1 MAVKLKLFAC
11 CPLLDYPFIEIK
23 FAHFFN
29 QAMLNHKQQTI
40 KKSVTVSGVG
50 LHTGVQAT
58 MTFLPAKPDH
68 GIKFQ
73 RVDLPGQPI
82 IEADC
87 DRVVDVSRG
96 TTIEQSG
103 ARVSTIEHTLAALVG
118 LEIDNVLIQI
128 DGPEAPIMDGSSIQ
142 FVNALKEVGTEE
154 QNALRDFYEVP
165 DSIFY
170 RESARGVEIAAL
182 PLDDYRV
189 TVMVDYNSPV
199 LGSQHASIT
208 SIQQFEKEIASCRT
222 FCFLHELEMLYKN
235 NLIRGGDLNN
245 AIVIVDRVVET
256 HELDNI
262 AKMLNKPK
270 VEVKKEGIL
279 NNIELRYNNEPAR
292 HKLLDIIGDLALAGR
307 PLKAQIL
314 AARPGH
320 AANVAFAKKLKK
332 AMQDSSKQGVPK
344 YNPTLPAVMD
354 INKIVST
361 LPHRYPFLLVDKVIH
376 LDSERVVGVKNV
388 TANENFFQG
397 HFPKNPVMPGVLQV
411 EAMAQVGGI
420 LVMNTVPD
428 PENYWTYF
436 LGIDE
441 FRFRKMVFPGDTL
454 VIQCDLLAPIRR
466 GIAKMSGR
474 AYVGNTLVCEGTMT
488 ASIVRKDL

>member
-1 MAVKLKLFAC
+1 
-11 CPLLDYPFIEIK
+11 
-23 FAHFFN
+23 
-29 QAMLNHKQQTI
+29 MLNHKQQTI
-40 KKSVTVSGVG
+40 QKAVTISGVG
-50 LHTGVQAT
+50 LHTGVQTT
-58 MTFLPAKPDH
+58 MTFMPAKSNH

-73 RVDLPGQPI
+73 RIDLPGSPI

-118 LEIDNVLIQI
+118 LEIDNVLIQL

-142 FVNALKEVGTEE
+142 FVNALREVGTEE
-154 QNALRDFYEVP
+154 QNALRDFFEVQ

-170 RESARGVEIAAL
+170 REAARNVEIAAL

-245 AIVIVDRVVET
+245 AIVIVDRIVEP

-262 AKMLNKPK
+262 ARMLNKPK

-332 AMQDSSKQGVPK
+332 SMQEADKKGVPK
-344 YNPTLPAVMD
+344 YNPSLPPVMD
-354 INKIVST
+354 INKITAT
-361 LPHRYPFLLVDKVIH
+361 LPHRYPFILIDKIIY
-376 LDSERVVGVKNV
+376 LDKERVIGVKNV
-388 TANENFFQG
+388 TMNENYFQG
-397 HFPKNPVMPGVLQV
+397 HFPRNPVYPGVLQV
-411 EAMAQVGGI
+411 ESMAQIGGI
-420 LVMNTVPD
+420 LVLNTVPD

-441 FRFRKMVFPGDTL
+441 FRFRKMVLPGDTL

-466 GIAKMSGR
+466 GIAKMTGR
-474 AYVGNTLVCEGTMT
+474 GYVGNTLVCEGTMT

>member
-1 MAVKLKLFAC
+1 MR
-11 CPLLDYPFIEIK
+11 
-23 FAHFFN
+23 
-29 QAMLNHKQQTI
+29 LNHKQQTI
-40 KKSVTVSGVG
+40 KKSVTLSGVG
-50 LHTGVQAT
+50 LHTGVQT
-58 MTFLPAKPDH
+58 NMTFLPAKPNH

-73 RVDLPGQPI
+73 RIDLPGMPI
-82 IEADC
+82 IDADC

-118 LEIDNVLIQI
+118 LEIDNVLIQV

-142 FVNALKEVGTEE
+142 FVNILKEAEAEE
-154 QNALRDFYEVP
+154 QNALRDFYEVQ

-170 RESARGVEIAAL
+170 REAARNVEIAAL

-189 TVMVDYNSPV
+189 TVMIDYNSPV

-208 SIQQFEKEIASCRT
+208 NIRQFEKEIASCRT

-245 AIVIVDRVVET
+245 AIVIVDRVVEN
-256 HELDNI
+256 HELENI
-262 AKMLNKPK
+262 AKMLGKPR

-320 AANVAFAKKLKK
+320 AANVAFARKLKK
-332 AMQDSSKQGVPK
+332 LMQEDDKKGRTK
-344 YNPTLPAVMD
+344 YNPSLPPVMD
-354 INKIVST
+354 INKITST
-361 LPHRYPFLLVDKVIH
+361 LPHRYPFLLIDKVIY
-376 LDSERVVGVKNV
+376 LDNETVACVKNV
-388 TANENFFQG
+388 TFNEPYFQG
-397 HFPKNPVMPGVLQV
+397 HFPGNPVMPGVLQV
-411 EAMAQVGGI
+411 EAMVQTGGV
-420 LVMNTVPD
+420 LVLNTVPD

-436 LGIDE
+436 LGIE
-441 FRFRKMVFPGDTL
+441 NFRFRKMVLPGDTL
-454 VIQCDLLAPIRR
+454 VIQCDLIAPIKR
-466 GIAKMSGR
+466 GIAKMYGR
-474 AYVGNTLVCEGTMT
+474 AYVGNSLVCEGSMT
-488 ASIVRKDL
+488 ASIVRKDS

>member
-1 MAVKLKLFAC
+1 
-11 CPLLDYPFIEIK
+11 
-23 FAHFFN
+23 
-29 QAMLNHKQQTI
+29 MLNHKQQTI
-40 KKSVTVSGVG
+40 KKSVSISGVG
-50 LHTGVQAT
+50 LHTGAQTT
-58 MTFLPAKPDH
+58 MTFLPAKPNH

-73 RVDLPGQPI
+73 RVDLPGSPI
-82 IEADC
+82 IDADC

-103 ARVSTIEHTLAALVG
+103 GRVSTIEHTLAALVG
-118 LEIDNVLIQI
+118 LEVDNVLIQI

-142 FVNALKEVGTEE
+142 FVNVLKEAGTEE
-154 QNALRDFYEVP
+154 QNALRDFFEVQ

-170 RESARGVEIAAL
+170 REAARNVEIAAL

-189 TVMVDYNSPV
+189 TVMIDYNSPV

-208 SIQQFEKEIASCRT
+208 NIRQFEKEIASCRT

-245 AIVIVDRVVET
+245 AIVIVDRVVKDD
-256 HELDNI
+256 ELANI
-262 AKMLNKPK
+262 AKMLGKPK
-270 VEVKKEGIL
+270 VEVKSEGIL

-292 HKLLDIIGDLALAGR
+292 HKLLDIVGDLALAGR

-332 AMQDSSKQGVPK
+332 AMIESDKKGVPR
-344 YNPTLPAVMD
+344 YNPSLPPVMD
-354 INKIVST
+354 INQIKNT
-361 LPHRYPFLLVDKVIH
+361 LPHRYPFLLIDKIIY
-376 LDSERVVGVKNV
+376 LDGESVAGVKNV
-388 TANENFFQG
+388 TMNEPFFQG
-397 HFPKNPVMPGVLQV
+397 HFPGNPVMPGVLQV
-411 EAMAQVGGI
+411 EAMAQIGGI
-420 LVMNTVPD
+420 LVLNTVPD

-441 FRFRKMVFPGDTL
+441 FRFRKMVLPGDTL
-454 VIQCDLLAPIRR
+454 VIQCDLLAPIKR
-466 GIAKMSGR
+466 GIAKMYGR
-474 AYVGNTLVCEGTMT
+474 AFVGNTLVCEGTMT

>member
-1 MAVKLKLFAC
+1 
-11 CPLLDYPFIEIK
+11 
-23 FAHFFN
+23 
-29 QAMLNHKQQTI
+29 MLNHKQQTI
-40 KKSVTVSGVG
+40 KKSVTLSGVG
-50 LHTGVQAT
+50 LHTGVQT
-58 MTFLPAKPDH
+58 DMTFVPAKPNH

-73 RVDLPGQPI
+73 RIDLPGSPI
-82 IEADC
+82 IDADC

-118 LEIDNVLIQI
+118 LEIDNVLIQLN
-128 DGPEAPIMDGSSIQ
+128 GPEAPIMDGSSIQ
-142 FVNALKEVGTEE
+142 FVNILKEAGTEE
-154 QNALRDFYEVP
+154 QNALRDFFEVQ
-165 DSIFY
+165 DGIWY
-170 RESARGVEIAAL
+170 REVDRNVEIAAL

-199 LGSQHASIT
+199 LGSQHASMTNIH
-208 SIQQFEKEIASCRT
+208 QFEKEFAPCRT

-235 NLIRGGDLNN
+235 NLIKGGDLNN
-245 AIVIVDRVVET
+245 AIVIVDRIVEP

-270 VEVKKEGIL
+270 VEIKKEGIL

-292 HKLLDIIGDLALAGR
+292 HKLLDIVGDLALAGR
-307 PLKAQIL
+307 PLKTQIL

-332 AMQDSSKQGVPK
+332 AMQEADKKGIPR
-344 YNPTLPAVMD
+344 YNPNLPPVMD
-354 INKIVST
+354 INQVSNF
-361 LPHRYPFLLVDKVIH
+361 LPHRYPFLLVDKIIY
-376 LDSERVVGVKNV
+376 LDNETVAGIKNV
-388 TANENFFQG
+388 SMNEPFFQG
-397 HFPKNPVMPGVLQV
+397 HFPGNPVMPGVLQV
-411 EAMAQVGGI
+411 EAMTQVGGI
-420 LVMNTVPD
+420 LVLNTVPD

-436 LGIDE
+436 LGIDGC
-441 FRFRKMVFPGDTL
+441 RFRKMVLPGDTL

-466 GIAKMSGR
+466 GIAKMYGR

-488 ASIVRKDL
+488 ASIVRKSS